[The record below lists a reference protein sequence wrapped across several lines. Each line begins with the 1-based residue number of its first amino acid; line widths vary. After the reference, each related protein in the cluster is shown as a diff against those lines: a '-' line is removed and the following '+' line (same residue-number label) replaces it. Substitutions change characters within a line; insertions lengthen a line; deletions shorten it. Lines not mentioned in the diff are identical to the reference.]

1 MVSTPPGPITR
12 ESRET
17 DETSCKAQ
25 YAKLVRAG
33 PPLAALAG
41 ICPNALGG
49 GDLKLLLASWA
60 FDGYRLALRRLT
72 V

>member
-49 GDLKLLLASWA
+49 G
-60 FDGYRLALRRLT
+60 GGN
-72 V
+72 